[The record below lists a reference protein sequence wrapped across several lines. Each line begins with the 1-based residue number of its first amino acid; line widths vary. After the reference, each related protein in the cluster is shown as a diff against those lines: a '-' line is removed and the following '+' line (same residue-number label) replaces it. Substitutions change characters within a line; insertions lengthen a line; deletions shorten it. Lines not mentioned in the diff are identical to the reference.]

1 MTTPNDAL
9 LERISRVHGAILQWR
24 SQLPELHITMNVQ
37 VPSYVGTVDERI
49 AAVDVLSKALGVRPE
64 LEFWPSANAWY
75 YYASASGAGVGAY
88 TWVHDVPLPQ
98 QGVETAD
105 NSGPDRVPAVS

>member
-24 SQLPELHITMNVQ
+24 SQLPELHFTMNVQ
-37 VPSYVGTVDERI
+37 VPTYVGTVEERI
-49 AAVDVLSKALGVRPE
+49 AAVDVLSKALGIRPE

-75 YYASASGAGVGAY
+75 YTTPSGVGVGAY
-88 TWVHDVPLPQ
+88 TPVSAAPLPP
-98 QGVETAD
+98 QGVETPD
-105 NSGPDRVPAVS
+105 NTLAGAVV